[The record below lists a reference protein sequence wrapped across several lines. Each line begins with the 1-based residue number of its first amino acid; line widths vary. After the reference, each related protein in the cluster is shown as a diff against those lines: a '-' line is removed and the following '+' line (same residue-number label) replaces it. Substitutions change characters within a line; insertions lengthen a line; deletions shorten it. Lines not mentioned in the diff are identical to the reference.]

1 MSRRSMYF
9 GTRDRMAWVACP
21 AVERDSGAVGWS
33 ESGTY
38 LNGGAFVARSKGS
51 HRVHEMAWNMISR
64 KEAGKIESFASGVY
78 GDGPYYW
85 IDPMAADHNV
95 LPTNWAYPAQELDT
109 GVPLT
114 ASTLGTFVATPAG
127 NDSLP
132 VKSIQ
137 YVLPTG
143 SVGKKLWVPIPP
155 GHTLHFG
162 AYGSTSGSG
171 TVFAVP
177 YGRNGSVGARTPTQ
191 LADPS
196 GNVWATSSWS
206 GDVYAGVEFDV
217 GSSGTAMRNLVTN
230 PAMVATSGTV
240 EVRRNLC
247 TNPSFEATIG
257 GGGWTTVRAS
267 FERSSEWSASGGWS
281 AKVTGDVNNSNNQ
294 GDMRVGAASVF
305 PFGMQPGKTYT
316 ISATMH
322 TPVAHNGF
330 VTASTSRQ
338 RRIIA
343 GFSQNSSTYS
353 LTYGDQAPNDTGEHR
368 VSVTISVP
376 TDATGVIIMLGSAG
390 SGEDPSFVTYW
401 DSVLVEEADGVR
413 PYFDGSSSSPDPDL
427 TTSWTGTVDASA
439 SVLTGLAVANL
450 SAGVTTWTSQPYQ
463 ITEPDG
469 SKAARFVTS
478 TGSIIAVPVSNVS
491 TPVGVTRT
499 VLFQVRPSVDI
510 TARPNVGYSTNADY
524 ETIPAGQWTTLR
536 NTGTS
541 ASTSVPRTGMLV
553 TGNTPGTLIDI
564 RYAMLTEGE
573 YFGDY
578 RDGNSPGWAWTG
590 AANASAS
597 TEVGAAVTLS
607 GMVAQV
613 LPNGRTPQ
621 ATGWLDG
628 LGTSGAEFGE
638 HPERTDYSSI
648 MDKVGLTATLVEV
661 GTWL

>member
-1 MSRRSMYF
+1 MSRKQMYF

-114 ASTLGTFVATPAG
+114 DSTLGTFVATPAG

-132 VKSIQ
+132 VRSIQ

-177 YGRNGSVGARTPTQ
+177 YGRNGSVRTRTPTQ

-217 GSSGTAMRNLVTN
+217 GSSGTPMRNLVTN
-230 PAMVATSGTV
+230 PRMVATSGTV
-240 EVRRNLC
+240 EVRRNLAPNPAMVDTESTPEGLAV
-247 TNPSFEATIG
+247 TNVHAPTTGIANRAMQTTEGLPVGEFAARYTLLRGTG
-257 GGGWTTVRAS
+257 GTLPVTTLSTTV
-267 FERSSEWSASGGWS
+267 G
-281 AKVTGDVNNSNNQ
+281 
-294 GDMRVGAASVF
+294 
-305 PFGMQPGKTYT
+305 
-316 ISATMH
+316 
-322 TPVAHNGF
+322 
-330 VTASTSRQ
+330 
-338 RRIIA
+338 
-343 GFSQNSSTYS
+343 STYS
-353 LTYGDQAPNDTGEHR
+353 LKVLLRASKDMALVRLRLADSNSDYFDLPEGEWVEVSHSGVSNNAHSATVGVLLSSQGGHGDGDTLDIR
-368 VSVTISVP
+368 K
-376 TDATGVIIMLGSAG
+376 
-390 SGEDPSFVTYW
+390 
-401 DSVLVEEADGVR
+401 VLVEETSEVR
-413 PYFDGSSSSPDPDL
+413 PYFDGSTPSSDPDL
-427 TTSWTGTVDASA
+427 TASWEGAENASE
-439 SVLTGLAVANL
+439 SVLTGERVENVNAPTADQVAPAFRATGGPEGATHYARFRVLRTGAVAFPTGRVYPPTGELMTLLAWIRAPRDYTMVQMRISGATSERFDLPANEWVQKRVTME
-450 SAGVTTWTSQPYQ
+450 AGTQPSSPVA
-463 ITEPDG
+463 TGFRFENNGGHEPGDLIDV
-469 SKAARFVTS
+469 ALV
-478 TGSIIAVPVSNVS
+478 
-491 TPVGVTRT
+491 
-499 VLFQVRPSVDI
+499 
-510 TARPNVGYSTNADY
+510 
-524 ETIPAGQWTTLR
+524 
-536 NTGTS
+536 
-541 ASTSVPRTGMLV
+541 ML
-553 TGNTPGTLIDI
+553 TPG
-564 RYAMLTEGE
+564 E
-573 YFGDY
+573 YHGDY
-578 RDGNSPGWAWTG
+578 RDGDSPGWAWEG

-628 LGTSGAEFGE
+628 LGTSGAEFE
-638 HPERTDYSSI
+638 EFPERVDYSSI
-648 MDKVGLTATLVEV
+648 LDKVGLTATMVEV

>member
-51 HRVHEMAWNMISR
+51 HRVHEMAWNMVSR
-64 KEAGKIESFASGVY
+64 KEAGLIESFASGVY
-78 GDGPYYW
+78 GAGPYYW

-109 GVPLT
+109 GIPLT
-114 ASTLGTFVATPAG
+114 DSTLGTFVATPAG

-132 VKSIQ
+132 LKSMQ

-143 SVGKKLWVPIPP
+143 SVGKKMWVPIPP

-171 TVFAVP
+171 TVFATP
-177 YGRNGSVGARTPTQ
+177 YGRNGATGSRVPTQ

-217 GSSGTAMRNLVTN
+217 GSSGTPVRNLVTN

-240 EVRRNLC
+240 EVRRNEIL
-247 TNPSFEATIG
+247 NP
-257 GGGWTTVRAS
+257 
-267 FERSSEWSASGGWS
+267 
-281 AKVTGDVNNSNNQ
+281 
-294 GDMRVGAASVF
+294 
-305 PFGMQPGKTYT
+305 QP
-316 ISATMH
+316 
-322 TPVAHNGF
+322 
-330 VTASTSRQ
+330 ASTSNWTP
-338 RRIIA
+338 A
-343 GFSQNSSTYS
+343 GATLTPSTS
-353 LTYGDQAPNDTGEHR
+353 
-368 VSVTISVP
+368 
-376 TDATGVIIMLGSAG
+376 
-390 SGEDPSFVTYW
+390 
-401 DSVLVEEADGVR
+401 ADGVNQLEVLHDGETSNCYVR
-413 PYFDGSSSSPDPDL
+413 PSVAVSSVQGTWAAFAVDVMPLSQWDADNMRLTLGTGSVASYSRPVPMGTFTRISAAHYIDSTGETLRPYVWPSNTAGARAGFIIRRASVAIGGSEQDALAQAQEYFDGSTASPDPDL
-427 TTSWTGTVDASA
+427 TASWEGSVNASA
-439 SVLTGLAVANL
+439 SVLTGAGVANL
-450 SAGVTTWTSQPYQ
+450 SSAGTTWTTHPYQ

-469 SKAARFVTS
+469 SKAARFKVVGSSAMRIPISDSLALTPGEMYTMMFEVRSDRALTNVSPRIQNSTGAPLLDVPADQWTPVRLTAEAGTS
-478 TGSIIAVPVSNVS
+478 TWPNTGIYLNSN
-491 TPVGVTRT
+491 
-499 VLFQVRPSVDI
+499 
-510 TARPNVGYSTNADY
+510 
-524 ETIPAGQWTTLR
+524 AGQI
-536 NTGTS
+536 
-541 ASTSVPRTGMLV
+541 
-553 TGNTPGTLIDI
+553 PGTFIDI
-564 RYAMLTEGE
+564 RNAMLTEGE

-578 RDGNSPGWAWTG
+578 RDGNSAGWAWEG
-590 AANASAS
+590 PANSSTS

-613 LPNGRTPQ
+613 LPNGRTPL

-628 LGTSGAEFGE
+628 LGTSGAEFEE